1 MASQA
6 ITKMQQARGR
16 LILQYVFWAVLAL
29 SLPMVEDPGCGTAWT
44 DHKRIGFDPK
54 FIESLPLDVVL
65 FVIAHEVAHVMFLH
79 SLRRGERDPIL
90 WNIAADH
97 AINLLLKK
105 CGFTIWAKA
114 CCDQRFAGMS
124 AEQIYAQLKQEA
136 EKRGKGKGKPGDGD
150 EDGDGDGPGQPGKGG
165 TMKGGKYTPAPGEMD
180 GIGGDLKYVDMTPEE
195 AREAERDIKGKV
207 SQAATQAKMCG
218 QLPQAIAQAVGELLD
233 PPQPW
238 YRVFAEYMRQV
249 VYEAESWS
257 RRNRRYASYFMP
269 GRHNYKMGE
278 LVIIGDTS
286 GSMCSPAV
294 YARMSVEI
302 QGVVEQLK
310 PTRTRVIWADDTDCS
325 SQQVFEY
332 GDLIK
337 IEPKGGGGTDMRKP
351 LKFVEQYEPLVV
363 LLITD
368 CYTPW
373 PTTATFPVV
382 CASTTDQE
390 MPAHLGRTVHLPK

>member
-16 LILQYVFWAVLAL
+16 LILQHVFWAVLAL

-79 SLRRGERDPIL
+79 ALRRGDRDPML
-90 WNIAADH
+90 WNIACDH
-97 AINLLLKK
+97 AINILLKK
-105 CGFTIWAKA
+105 CGFTIWSKA
-114 CCDQRFAGMS
+114 CCDMRFAAMS
-124 AEQIYAQLKQEA
+124 AEQIYEQLKQEA
-136 EKRGKGKGKPGDGD
+136 EARGKGKPGDEAGD
-150 EDGDGDGPGQPGKGG
+150 GKGG
-165 TMKGGKYTPAPGEMD
+165 TMKNGKYVPAPGEMD
-180 GIGGDLKYVDMTPEE
+180 GIGGDLKYVPMTPEE
-195 AREAERDIKGKV
+195 VREAERDTKGKV

-218 QLPQAIAQAVGELLD
+218 QLPQEIAQAVGELLS

-249 VYEAESWS
+249 VYEDESWQ
-257 RRNRRYASYFMP
+257 RRNRRYSAYFMP
-269 GRHNYKMGE
+269 GRQNYKMGE

-286 GSMCSPAV
+286 GSMCSPDV

-332 GDLIK
+332 GDTIK
-337 IEPKGGGGTDMRKP
+337 IAPVGGGGTDMRKS
-351 LKFVEQYEPLVV
+351 LKYVEQYEPLVV

-368 CYTPW
+368 TYTPW
-373 PTTATFPVV
+373 PASVPYPLI
-382 CASTTDQE
+382 CASTTDQA
-390 MPAHLGRTVHLPK
+390 MPANLGRTVHLPR